1 MSYPLQFGVVLLLV
15 VLGCAKVTLQ
25 GQFSRRY
32 IRNTS
37 DSVLFN
43 AELFVA
49 IAIVMMILFPMG
61 KIGGDGI
68 LLAAL
73 TAICTVIFQTTYS
86 LALKSGPVSLTVL
99 LGNFSLFITII
110 FSIIAYKESIYLTQ
124 LVGIGFL
131 ILSMILGVKK
141 TNDEKGIT
149 GKWILLV
156 LAMIL
161 SNGVASIFM
170 KIFSKEIS
178 GGAADEQSSFMALS
192 YLIAAALAAGLFF
205 ITSGCGKRERA
216 SFGVFDKG
224 ALLFVGLIGIILG
237 IYQRF
242 YMLGLA
248 NIDSGFMFPTYSGM
262 QSLGMSFIG
271 VLMFKDKLTVRQ
283 WFGIACGILCVVLMN
298 VRLGKLF

>member
-1 MSYPLQFGVVLLLV
+1 MSYALQFGVILIMV

-25 GQFSRRY
+25 GQFSRRF

-73 TAICTVIFQTTYS
+73 TAIGTVIFQTTYS
-86 LALKSGPVSLTVL
+86 LALNAGPVSLTVL
-99 LGNFSLFITII
+99 IGNFSIFITIA
-110 FSIIAYKESIYLTQ
+110 FSMIVYRESFYLTQ
-124 LVGIGFL
+124 LIGIIFL
-131 ILSMILGVKK
+131 ILSMFLGVKRSK
-141 TNDEKGIT
+141 DEKGIT
-149 GKWILLV
+149 GKWMLLV

-170 KIFSKEIS
+170 KIFGKEVS
-178 GGAADEQSSFMALS
+178 GGVESAQSTFMVIS
-192 YLIAAALAAGLFF
+192 YLVAALLATGLFF
-205 ITSGCGKRERA
+205 LTSRCGKRERA

-224 ALLFVGLIGIILG
+224 VLLFVGLIGVILG
-237 IYQRF
+237 VYQRF
-242 YMLGLA
+242 YMLGMAKL
-248 NIDSGFMFPTYSGM
+248 DSGFMFPTYSGM
-262 QSLGMSFIG
+262 QSLGMTFIG
-271 VLMFKDKLTVRQ
+271 ILMFKDKLSVRQ
-283 WFGIACGILCVVLMN
+283 KLGIACGIICVILMN
-298 VRLGKLF
+298 VRWGRIF